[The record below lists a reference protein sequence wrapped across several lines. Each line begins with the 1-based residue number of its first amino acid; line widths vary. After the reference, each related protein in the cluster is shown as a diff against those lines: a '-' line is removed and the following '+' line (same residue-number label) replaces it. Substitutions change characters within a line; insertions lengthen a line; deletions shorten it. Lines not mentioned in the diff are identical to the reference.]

1 MNSEEIK
8 EIGRMFL
15 SIQNNNGHGDADNIV
30 AQVIT
35 ALQEQLAFVDY
46 QALEAS
52 EDMLGKKISAIA
64 QATEAFDIE
73 GKKPILD
80 RISENRNFCEKE
92 NTRVYAKIAEVAKL
106 SKLTITTI
114 EERLNKAID
123 TSKNW
128 RAEVNDKLKV
138 LDDKSAKYILIQ
150 LETLE
155 DRVNN
160 AIDTTDKELH
170 KLRKDYRDLQD
181 EMWDRFKLIEDWIK
195 SDTSKEKNTLKA
207 EIVENAESTLK
218 KAAKRVLGSSATLPR
233 NTPIE
238 PKRYIQNQE
247 ARENWDNQDLDEL
260 DISVRSYNAIKNH
273 GIRRIAQLI
282 TYSPTDL
289 IKIKS
294 FGRKCLREVIDE
306 LKKRGH
312 TLNMEKEKADRELRK
327 ARIIKQF
334 KL

>member
-64 QATEAFDIE
+64 QATEAFSSEGKWPREVLDKIPAIE
-73 GKKPILD
+73 G
-80 RISENRNFCEKE
+80 
-92 NTRVYAKIAEVAKL
+92 
-106 SKLTITTI
+106 
-114 EERLNKAID
+114 RLNKAID

-128 RAEVNDKLKV
+128 RAEVNDKLKI

-195 SDTSKEKNTLKA
+195 SDTSKEKDTLKA

-233 NTPIE
+233 NTPVE

-273 GIRRIAQLI
+273 GIRRVAQLL

>member
-15 SIQNNNGHGDADNIV
+15 SIQNNNGHGDADSIV
-30 AQVIT
+30 AEVIT
-35 ALQEQLAFVDY
+35 AIQEQLAFVDY

-64 QATEAFDIE
+64 QATEAFSSEGKWPREVLDKIPAIE
-73 GKKPILD
+73 G
-80 RISENRNFCEKE
+80 
-92 NTRVYAKIAEVAKL
+92 
-106 SKLTITTI
+106 
-114 EERLNKAID
+114 RLNKAID

-128 RAEVNDKLKV
+128 RAEVNDKLKI
-138 LDDKSAKYILIQ
+138 LDDKSAKYILTQ

-195 SDTSKEKNTLKA
+195 SDTSKEKDTLKA

-273 GIRRIAQLI
+273 GIKRIAQLI

-312 TLNMEKEKADRELRK
+312 ALNMEKEKADRELRK

>member
-64 QATEAFDIE
+64 QATEAFSSEGKWPREVLDKIPAIE
-73 GKKPILD
+73 G
-80 RISENRNFCEKE
+80 
-92 NTRVYAKIAEVAKL
+92 
-106 SKLTITTI
+106 
-114 EERLNKAID
+114 RLNKAID

-138 LDDKSAKYILIQ
+138 LDDKSAKYILTQ

-233 NTPIE
+233 NTPVE

-312 TLNMEKEKADRELRK
+312 ALNMEKEKADRELRK

>member
-64 QATEAFDIE
+64 QATEAFDSEGKWPREVLDKIPAIE
-73 GKKPILD
+73 G
-80 RISENRNFCEKE
+80 
-92 NTRVYAKIAEVAKL
+92 
-106 SKLTITTI
+106 
-114 EERLNKAID
+114 RLNKAID

-128 RAEVNDKLKV
+128 RAEVNDKLKI
-138 LDDKSAKYILIQ
+138 LDDKSAKYILTQ

-233 NTPIE
+233 NTPVE

-273 GIRRIAQLI
+273 GIRRVAQLL

-312 TLNMEKEKADRELRK
+312 TLNMEKEKADRERRK

>member
-64 QATEAFDIE
+64 QATEAFSSEGKWPREVLDKIPAIE
-73 GKKPILD
+73 G
-80 RISENRNFCEKE
+80 
-92 NTRVYAKIAEVAKL
+92 
-106 SKLTITTI
+106 
-114 EERLNKAID
+114 RLNKAID

-128 RAEVNDKLKV
+128 RAEVNDKLKI
-138 LDDKSAKYILIQ
+138 LDDKSAKYILTQ

>member
-64 QATEAFDIE
+64 QATEAFSSEGKWPREVLDKIPAIE
-73 GKKPILD
+73 G
-80 RISENRNFCEKE
+80 
-92 NTRVYAKIAEVAKL
+92 
-106 SKLTITTI
+106 
-114 EERLNKAID
+114 RLNKAID

-128 RAEVNDKLKV
+128 RAEVNDKLKI
-138 LDDKSAKYILIQ
+138 LDDKSAKYILTQ

-195 SDTSKEKNTLKA
+195 SDTSKEKDTLKA

-233 NTPIE
+233 NTPVE

-273 GIRRIAQLI
+273 GIKRIAQLI

>member
-64 QATEAFDIE
+64 QATEAFSSEGKWPREVLDKIPAIE
-73 GKKPILD
+73 G
-80 RISENRNFCEKE
+80 
-92 NTRVYAKIAEVAKL
+92 
-106 SKLTITTI
+106 
-114 EERLNKAID
+114 RLNKAID

-138 LDDKSAKYILIQ
+138 LDDKSAKYILTQ

-195 SDTSKEKNTLKA
+195 SDTSKEKDTLKA

-233 NTPIE
+233 NTPVE

-273 GIRRIAQLI
+273 GIKRIAQLI

-312 TLNMEKEKADRELRK
+312 ALNMEKEKADRELRK

>member
-64 QATEAFDIE
+64 QATEAFSSEGKWPREVLDKIPAIE
-73 GKKPILD
+73 G
-80 RISENRNFCEKE
+80 
-92 NTRVYAKIAEVAKL
+92 
-106 SKLTITTI
+106 
-114 EERLNKAID
+114 RLNKAID

-128 RAEVNDKLKV
+128 RAEVNDKLKI
-138 LDDKSAKYILIQ
+138 LDDKSAKYILTQ

-233 NTPIE
+233 NTPVE

-312 TLNMEKEKADRELRK
+312 ALNMEKEKADRELRK